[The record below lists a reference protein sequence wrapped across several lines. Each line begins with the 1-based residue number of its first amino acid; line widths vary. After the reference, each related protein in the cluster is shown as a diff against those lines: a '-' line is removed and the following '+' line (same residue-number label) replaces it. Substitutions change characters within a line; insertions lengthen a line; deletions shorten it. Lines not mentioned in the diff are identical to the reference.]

1 MGARDVDG
9 MWRCGLADKACGGLV
24 VELNVPVGS
33 EIVNDATVIDL
44 VHWRI
49 CVVHYGILFAG

>member
-1 MGARDVDG
+1 

-24 VELNVPVGS
+24 VVLNVPVGS
-33 EIVNDATVIDL
+33 EIVNDSTVIDQ

-49 CVVHYGILFAG
+49 YVVETYLLDRYEFW